1 MPTENYSLM
10 MIESEY
16 MVVGDDVGGGDGEE
30 ALEIT
35 LSRVESRINLTP
47 KTKIVD
53 VAVLCLAKSFVLLEG

>member
-1 MPTENYSLM
+1 MPAENHSLM
-10 MIESEY
+10 MMESEH
-16 MVVGDDVGGGDGEE
+16 MIVGDDVGGGDGEE